1 MVALAY
7 VEAGDCVALAVQA
20 AVAAADLRGLPAA
33 LAFATAG
40 LRGLTGGMN
49 ELWHGSGP
57 AWPARLSLGKL
68 AEVPGLQPAELG
80 GSAAIFLSQIV
91 ALLIVGR
98 LLGEL
103 LSRRG
108 QPPVMGQLLAGVVL
122 GRSILGHLFPAA
134 ELALFPH
141 SPPQQAMLKA
151 VAQIG
156 VLLLLLL
163 TGMETDLSV
172 IRHSGRAAI
181 NVSLTGIALPFL
193 FGVLAIELLPASM
206 LLRPDKRLLLALFIG
221 TALAVSSVKIV
232 AVLIRELGFL
242 RRTVGQI
249 ILAAAI
255 LDDAIGWIFVSVLLG
270 IAQHGGIDA
279 GGVLRSVLG
288 TLAFLAFS
296 LTVGRRLVFHVIRWT
311 NDHFVS
317 ELPVITAILVIM
329 GAMALATNAIGVQT
343 VLGAFVAGI
352 LIGESPILTR
362 HIEEQL
368 RGLIVA
374 LFMPVFFGLAGLTA
388 DVAALGRPNML
399 LLTFGLIVVAS
410 VGKFSGA
417 FLGGRSAGLT
427 GAESLAVGCGMNA
440 RGSTEVII
448 ASVGLSMGLID
459 ERFFTAIVVMAL
471 VTTLAMPPMLRWAL
485 KRLPMRPEEAARL
498 EREALEAQGFL
509 SGVERLLLAADSS
522 PSGRL
527 ASRLAGLIA
536 GVRRM
541 PATALHFE
549 RVAAERVSAE
559 QTSAVIREAAEA
571 GGSENGGPALDL
583 TLRVEEV
590 QPGADAIRSEDRKGY
605 GLLLI
610 GREPAAHGPRFH
622 PAIAQSA
629 AGFSGPFAL
638 VLARREHRSGKL
650 RAPLNILVPVSGTSV
665 SRRGAEL
672 AVALAQGSRGSVT
685 ALHIA
690 ARPARRPLRQRF
702 ALFGR
707 QREIDD
713 EPSLN
718 PITEEI
724 VQLARAYSVD
734 VRSAVRSH
742 REAQTA
748 ILREIGSGR
757 HDLLVMGV
765 SRRPGDALNLGEVAS
780 VLLERAE
787 CSLVFLA
794 AEPSAKPEASANAK

>member
-1 MVALAY
+1 MT
-7 VEAGDCVALAVQA
+7 
-20 AVAAADLRGLPAA
+20 GLHP
-33 LAFATAG
+33 
-40 LRGLTGGMN
+40 
-49 ELWHGSGP
+49 S
-57 AWPARLSLGKL
+57 
-68 AEVPGLQPAELG
+68 ELG
-80 GSAAIFLSQIV
+80 ASAAIFLSQIV
-91 ALLIVGR
+91 VLLVVGR

-103 LSRRG
+103 LSRWG
-108 QPPVMGQLLAGVVL
+108 QPPVMGQLLAGIVL
-122 GRSILGHLFPAA
+122 GASVLGHIFPAA

-141 SPPQQAMLKA
+141 APAQRAMLDA
-151 VAQIG
+151 VAQLG

-172 IRHSGRAAI
+172 MRRSGRAAL
-181 NVSLTGIALPFL
+181 NVSLAGIALPFL
-193 FGVLAIELLPASM
+193 FGVLAIELLPAAM
-206 LLRPDKRLLLALFIG
+206 LVKPQERLLLALFIG

-232 AVLIRELGFL
+232 AALVRELGFV

-255 LDDAIGWIFVSVLLG
+255 IDDAIGWIFVSVLLG
-270 IAQHGGIDA
+270 LAQHGSIDV
-279 GGVLRSVLG
+279 GGVVRSVFG

-296 LTVGRRLVFHVIRWT
+296 FTVGRRLVFHVIRWT

-317 ELPVITAILVIM
+317 ELPVITVILVIM
-329 GAMALATNAIGVQT
+329 GVMALATEAIGVQT
-343 VLGAFVAGI
+343 VLGAFVAGV

-374 LFMPVFFGLAGLTA
+374 LFMPVFFGLAGLATN
-388 DVAALGRPNML
+388 VAALANSNML
-399 LLTFGLIVVAS
+399 LLTAGLIVVAS

-417 FLGGRSAGLT
+417 FTGGRLAGLT

-448 ASVGLSMGLID
+448 ASIGLSMGLID
-459 ERFFTAIVVMAL
+459 ESFFTAIVVMAL

-485 KRLPMRPEEAARL
+485 QRLPMRPEEAARL
-498 EREALEAQGFL
+498 ERETLEARGFL

-522 PSGRL
+522 PSGQL

-536 GVRRM
+536 GVRQI

-549 RVAAERVSAE
+549 RSAAETAAAE
-559 QTSAVIREAAEA
+559 HTTAVIREAAES
-571 GGSENGGPALDL
+571 GGAENGDAEPLDL
-583 TLRVEEV
+583 TLKIEEP
-590 QPGADAIRSEDRKGY
+590 QPGGGDAIRSENRKGY

-610 GREPAAHGPRFH
+610 GREPASRGSRFYRS
-622 PAIAQSA
+622 IAQSA
-629 AGFSGPFAL
+629 AGFSGPFAV
-638 VLARREHRSGKL
+638 VLARREHRSGGL
-650 RAPLNILVPVSGTSV
+650 RKPLNILVPVSGTSV

-672 AVALAQGSRGSVT
+672 AVALARGSRGSVT

-690 ARPARRPLRQRF
+690 GRNAAVRRPLRSRF
-702 ALFGR
+702 GALFGR
-707 QREIDD
+707 QDEVEE
-713 EPSLN
+713 EPSNN
-718 PITEEI
+718 PITDEI
-724 VQLARAYSVD
+724 VQLARAYSVN

-742 REAQTA
+742 REAETA
-748 ILREIGSGR
+748 ILREIGAGR

-765 SRRPGDALNLGEVAS
+765 SPRPGDPLNFGDVAS

-794 AEPSAKPEASANAK
+794 AETDA

>member
-1 MVALAY
+1 MGLHPSDLGAS
-7 VEAGDCVALAVQA
+7 A
-20 AVAAADLRGLPAA
+20 AVF
-33 LAFATAG
+33 LA
-40 LRGLTGGMN
+40 
-49 ELWHGSGP
+49 
-57 AWPARLSLGKL
+57 
-68 AEVPGLQPAELG
+68 
-80 GSAAIFLSQIV
+80 QIV
-91 ALLIVGR
+91 VLLLAGR

-103 LSRRG
+103 LSRWG
-108 QPPVMGQLLAGVVL
+108 QPPVMGQLLAGMLL
-122 GRSILGHLFPAA
+122 GPSVLGHLAPTA

-141 SPPQQAMLKA
+141 APQQQAMLQA

-172 IRHSGRAAI
+172 MRHSGRAAI
-181 NVSLTGIALPFL
+181 SVTLAGLAVPFL
-193 FGVLAIELLPASM
+193 LGVAAIELLPAPM
-206 LLRPDKRLLLALFIG
+206 LVKPNERLLLALFIG

-232 AVLIRELGFL
+232 AAVVRELGFV

-249 ILAAAI
+249 ILAASI
-255 LDDAIGWIFVSVLLG
+255 MDDAIGWIVVSVLLG
-270 IAQHGGIDA
+270 LAQEGSIDIR
-279 GGVLRSVLG
+279 GVLRSVFG
-288 TLAFLAFS
+288 TLAFLVFS
-296 LTVGRRLVFHVIRWT
+296 ITVGRRLVFHVIRWT

-329 GAMALATNAIGVQT
+329 GAMALATEAIGVQT

-374 LFMPVFFGLAGLTA
+374 LFMPVFFGLAGLGT
-388 DVAALGRPNML
+388 DVTSLARPDML
-399 LLTFGLIVVAS
+399 LLTVGLIVVAS

-417 FLGGRSAGLT
+417 TVGGRLAGLT

-448 ASVGLSMGLID
+448 ASVGLSMGLIN
-459 ERFFTAIVVMAL
+459 ESFFTAIVVMAV
-471 VTTLAMPPMLRWAL
+471 VTTLVMPPMLRWSL
-485 KRLPMRPEEAARL
+485 QRLPTRPEEAARL
-498 EREALEAQGFL
+498 EREALEARGFL
-509 SGVERLLLAADSS
+509 SRVERLLLAADAS
-522 PSGRL
+522 PSGQL

-536 GVRRM
+536 GLRRI

-549 RVAAERVSAE
+549 RASVESAAAEH
-559 QTSAVIREAAEA
+559 TTAVIREAAKS
-571 GGSENGGPALDL
+571 GGAENGGSQPLDL
-583 TLRVEEV
+583 TLRVEEPE
-590 QPGADAIRSEDRKGY
+590 PGGDAIRSEDRKGY

-610 GREPAAHGPRFH
+610 GREPASGSAGFNR
-622 PAIAQSA
+622 AIAQSA
-629 AGFSGPFAL
+629 AGFSGPFAV
-638 VLARREHRSGKL
+638 VLARREHRSGRM
-650 RAPLNILVPVSGTSV
+650 RAPLKILVPVSGTAV

-690 ARPARRPLRQRF
+690 GRTARPALHRRLG

-707 QREIDD
+707 QD
-713 EPSLN
+713 ESYEDPTNN

-724 VQLARAYSVD
+724 VQLARAYSVN
-734 VRSAVRSH
+734 VRSVVRSH
-742 REAQTA
+742 RDAQTA
-748 ILREIGSGR
+748 ILREIASGR

-765 SRRPGDALNLGEVAS
+765 SPRPGDPLNFGDVAS

-794 AEPSAKPEASANAK
+794 AEPSPDRPKTGD

>member
-1 MVALAY
+1 VTWVTGLHPSELGAS
-7 VEAGDCVALAVQA
+7 A
-20 AVAAADLRGLPAA
+20 AV
-33 LAFATAG
+33 
-40 LRGLTGGMN
+40 
-49 ELWHGSGP
+49 
-57 AWPARLSLGKL
+57 
-68 AEVPGLQPAELG
+68 
-80 GSAAIFLSQIV
+80 FLSQIV
-91 ALLIVGR
+91 VLLVAGR

-103 LSRRG
+103 LSRWG

-122 GRSILGHLFPAA
+122 GPSVLGHLFPAA
-134 ELALFPH
+134 EIALFPH
-141 SPPQQAMLKA
+141 APPQRAMLEA
-151 VAQIG
+151 VAQLG

-172 IRHSGRAAI
+172 MRNSGRAAL
-181 NVSLTGIALPFL
+181 NVSLAGIALPFL
-193 FGVLAIELLPASM
+193 LGVLAIELLPGSM
-206 LLRPDKRLLLALFIG
+206 LVRPHQRLLLALFIG

-232 AVLIRELGFL
+232 AALVRELGFI

-255 LDDAIGWIFVSVLLG
+255 MDDAIGWIFVSVLLG
-270 IAQHGGIDA
+270 LAQQGSIDIGGIA
-279 GGVLRSVLG
+279 RSVLG

-296 LTVGRRLVFHVIRWT
+296 ITVGRRLVFHVIRWT

-317 ELPVITAILVIM
+317 ELPVITVILVIM
-329 GAMALATNAIGVQT
+329 GAMALATDAIGVQT

-374 LFMPVFFGLAGLTA
+374 LFMPVFFGLAGLATN
-388 DVAALGRPNML
+388 VAALGHSNML
-399 LLTFGLIVVAS
+399 MLTAGLIVVAS

-417 FLGGRSAGLT
+417 FLGGRLAGLT

-448 ASVGLSMGLID
+448 ASIGLSMGLID
-459 ERFFTAIVVMAL
+459 ESFFTAIVVMAL

-485 KRLPMRPEEAARL
+485 QRLPMRAEEAARL
-498 EREALEAQGFL
+498 EREALDARGFL

-522 PSGRL
+522 PSGQL

-536 GVRRM
+536 GVRQI

-549 RVAAERVSAE
+549 RGAAESAAAE
-559 QTSAVIREAAEA
+559 HTTAVIREAAESGGA
-571 GGSENGGPALDL
+571 ENGGSEPLDL
-583 TLRVEEV
+583 TLRVEEP
-590 QPGADAIRSEDRKGY
+590 QPGGDAIRSEDRKGY

-610 GREPAAHGPRFH
+610 GREPAALGATFNR
-622 PAIAQSA
+622 AVAQTA
-629 AGFSGPFAL
+629 AGFSGPFAV
-638 VLARREHRSGKL
+638 VLARREHRSGMV

-672 AVALAQGSRGSVT
+672 AVALARGSRGSVT

-690 ARPARRPLRQRF
+690 GRGSVRRPLHKRF
-702 ALFGR
+702 GALFGR
-707 QREIDD
+707 QDEIY
-713 EPSLN
+713 EEASNN
-718 PITEEI
+718 PITNEI
-724 VQLARAYSVD
+724 VRLARAYSVN
-734 VRSAVRSH
+734 VRSTVRSH
-742 REAQTA
+742 RDPDTA
-748 ILREIGSGR
+748 ILREIGAGR
-757 HDLLVMGV
+757 HDVLVMGV
-765 SRRPGDALNLGEVAS
+765 SPRPGDPLNFGDVAA

-794 AEPSAKPEASANAK
+794 AEPSVKPDTGTAAK

>member
-1 MVALAY
+1 MT
-7 VEAGDCVALAVQA
+7 
-20 AVAAADLRGLPAA
+20 GLHP
-33 LAFATAG
+33 
-40 LRGLTGGMN
+40 
-49 ELWHGSGP
+49 S
-57 AWPARLSLGKL
+57 
-68 AEVPGLQPAELG
+68 ELG
-80 GSAAIFLSQIV
+80 ASAAIFLSQIMV
-91 ALLIVGR
+91 LLVVGR

-103 LSRRG
+103 LSRWG

-122 GRSILGHLFPAA
+122 GPSFLGHFFPAA

-141 SPPQQAMLKA
+141 APPQKAMLDA
-151 VAQIG
+151 VAQLG

-172 IRHSGRAAI
+172 MRYSGRAAL
-181 NVSLTGIALPFL
+181 NVSLAGIALPFL

-206 LLRPDKRLLLALFIG
+206 LVRPDQRLLLALFIG

-232 AVLIRELGFL
+232 AALVRELGFI

-255 LDDAIGWIFVSVLLG
+255 MDDAIGWIFVSVLLG
-270 IAQHGGIDA
+270 LAQHGSIDV

-288 TLAFLAFS
+288 TIAFLAFS
-296 LTVGRRLVFHVIRWT
+296 ITLGRRLVFHVIRWT

-317 ELPVITAILVIM
+317 ELPVITVILVIM
-329 GAMALATNAIGVQT
+329 GAMALATDGLGVQS
-343 VLGAFVAGI
+343 VLGAFIAGV

-374 LFMPVFFGLAGLTA
+374 LFMPVFFGLAGLSTN
-388 DVAALGRPNML
+388 VAALGRPDML
-399 LLTFGLIVVAS
+399 LLTAGLIVVAS

-417 FLGGRSAGLT
+417 FLGGRFAGLT
-427 GAESLAVGCGMNA
+427 GGESLAVGCGMNA

-448 ASVGLSMGLID
+448 ASIGLSMGLID
-459 ERFFTAIVVMAL
+459 ESFFTAIVVMAL

-485 KRLPMRPEEAARL
+485 QRLPMRAEEAARL
-498 EREALEAQGFL
+498 EREALEERGFL

-522 PSGRL
+522 PSGQL

-536 GVRRM
+536 GVRQI

-549 RVAAERVSAE
+549 RTTTAQSAAAEH
-559 QTSAVIREAAEA
+559 TTAVIREAAES
-571 GGSENGGPALDL
+571 GGAENGGSDPIDL
-583 TLRVEEV
+583 TLRVEEPH
-590 QPGADAIRSEDRKGY
+590 PGGDAIRSEDRKGY

-610 GREPAAHGPRFH
+610 GREPAARGSKLYR
-622 PAIAQSA
+622 AIAQSA
-629 AGFSGPFAL
+629 AGFSGPFAV
-638 VLARREHRSGKL
+638 VLARREHRSGRL

-690 ARPARRPLRQRF
+690 GRNAAARRPLRGRF
-702 ALFGR
+702 GALFGR
-707 QREIDD
+707 QDEIYD
-713 EPSLN
+713 EPSNN
-718 PITEEI
+718 PITDEI
-724 VQLARAYSVD
+724 VQLARAYSVN

-742 REAQTA
+742 RDAETA
-748 ILREIGSGR
+748 ILREIGAGR
-757 HDLLVMGV
+757 HDVLVMGV
-765 SRRPGDALNLGEVAS
+765 SPRPGEPLNFGDLAA

-787 CSLVFLA
+787 CSLVLLA
-794 AEPSAKPEASANAK
+794 AEPATKPDAPSSAK

>member
-1 MVALAY
+1 VTGLHPS
-7 VEAGDCVALAVQA
+7 
-20 AVAAADLRGLPAA
+20 DLGA
-33 LAFATAG
+33 
-40 LRGLTGGMN
+40 
-49 ELWHGSGP
+49 
-57 AWPARLSLGKL
+57 
-68 AEVPGLQPAELG
+68 
-80 GSAAIFLSQIV
+80 SAAIFLSQIV
-91 ALLIVGR
+91 VLLLAGR

-103 LSRRG
+103 LSRWG
-108 QPPVMGQLLAGVVL
+108 QPPVMGQLLGGVVL
-122 GRSILGHLFPAA
+122 GPSVLGHLFPAA

-141 SPPQQAMLKA
+141 APPQKAMLDA
-151 VAQIG
+151 VAQLG

-163 TGMETDLSV
+163 TGMETDLS
-172 IRHSGRAAI
+172 IMRYSGRAAL

-193 FGVLAIELLPASM
+193 FGVLAIELLPAPM
-206 LLRPDKRLLLALFIG
+206 LVRPDERLLLALFIG

-232 AVLIRELGFL
+232 AVLVRELGFI

-255 LDDAIGWIFVSVLLG
+255 IDDAIGWIFVSVLLG
-270 IAQHGGIDA
+270 LAHHGSIDV
-279 GGVLRSVLG
+279 GGVVRSVFG

-296 LTVGRRLVFHVIRWT
+296 FTVGRRLVFHVIRWT

-317 ELPVITAILVIM
+317 ELPVITVILVLM
-329 GAMALATNAIGVQT
+329 GAMALATEAIGVQT

-374 LFMPVFFGLAGLTA
+374 LFMPVFFGLAGLATNI
-388 DVAALGRPNML
+388 AALGSPNMIM
-399 LLTFGLIVVAS
+399 LTGGLIVVAS

-417 FLGGRSAGLT
+417 FLGGRLAGLT

-448 ASVGLSMGLID
+448 ASIGLSMGLID
-459 ERFFTAIVVMAL
+459 ESFFTAIVVMAL

-485 KRLPMRPEEAARL
+485 QRLPMRPEEAARL
-498 EREALEAQGFL
+498 DREALEARGFL
-509 SGVERLLLAADSS
+509 SNVERLLLAADAS
-522 PSGRL
+522 PSGQL

-536 GVRRM
+536 GVRQI

-549 RVAAERVSAE
+549 RAATESAAAEH
-559 QTSAVIREAAEA
+559 TTAVIREAAES
-571 GGSENGGPALDL
+571 GGAENGGAEPLDL
-583 TLRVEEV
+583 TLRVEEP
-590 QPGADAIRSEDRKGY
+590 QPGGDAIRSEDRKGY

-610 GREPAAHGPRFH
+610 GREPAVRGAKFYRS
-622 PAIAQSA
+622 IAQSA
-629 AGFSGPFAL
+629 AGFSGPFA
-638 VLARREHRSGKL
+638 VILARGEHRSG
-650 RAPLNILVPVSGTSV
+650 RVRSPLNILVPVSGTSI

-690 ARPARRPLRQRF
+690 GRNTPRRPLHKRLG

-707 QREIDD
+707 QDEVEE
-713 EPSLN
+713 EPSNN
-718 PITEEI
+718 PITNEI
-724 VQLARAYSVD
+724 VQLARAYSVN

-742 REAQTA
+742 REAPTA
-748 ILREIGSGR
+748 ILREINAGR
-757 HDLLVMGV
+757 HDVLVMGV
-765 SRRPGDALNLGEVAS
+765 SPRSGDPLNFGDLAT

-794 AEPSAKPEASANAK
+794 AEPAVSPEGK